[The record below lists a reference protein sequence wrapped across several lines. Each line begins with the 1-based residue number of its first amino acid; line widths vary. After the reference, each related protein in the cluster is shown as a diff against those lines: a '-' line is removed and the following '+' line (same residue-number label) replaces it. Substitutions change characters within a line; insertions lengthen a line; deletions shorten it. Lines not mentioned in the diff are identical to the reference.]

1 MKYSIEIIIELPR
14 QEVINK
20 LDSVENI
27 KHWQRGL
34 VTAEHISGTPGEV
47 GAKMK
52 LIYKFGKRELEMTE
66 TITRNDFP
74 EAFSATY
81 DTRGM
86 RNLQENTFEETS
98 EGRTIWASKNE
109 FIPSSFA
116 LRIMTILMPRAFK
129 KQTRRYLIDFKNFAE
144 RGTSVANKN

>member
-81 DTRGM
+81 DTRG
-86 RNLQENTFEETS
+86 
-98 EGRTIWASKNE
+98 
-109 FIPSSFA
+109 
-116 LRIMTILMPRAFK
+116 
-129 KQTRRYLIDFKNFAE
+129 
-144 RGTSVANKN
+144 